1 MSYSIILTD
10 AFKKEARKLIKRYA
24 SLARELQELGTELEK
39 NPTKGTPLGNDVY
52 KIRLSIKSKNKGKS
66 GGARIISCV
75 KVIKEKVYLL
85 TIYSKGER
93 DTVTVN
99 EIEQM
104 LKNEGLQ

>member
-1 MSYSIILTD
+1 M
-10 AFKKEARKLIKRYA
+10 
-24 SLARELQELGTELEK
+24 QELGSELEK
-39 NPTKGTPLGNDVY
+39 KPTKGTPLGNDVY

>member
-1 MSYSIILTD
+1 
-10 AFKKEARKLIKRYA
+10 
-24 SLARELQELGTELEK
+24 LQELGSELEK
-39 NPTKGTPLGNDVY
+39 KPTKGTPLGNDVY
-52 KIRLSIKSKNKGKS
+52 KIRLSIKSKNNGKS

>member
-1 MSYSIILTD
+1 
-10 AFKKEARKLIKRYA
+10 
-24 SLARELQELGTELEK
+24 LQELGSELEK
-39 NPTKGTPLGNDVY
+39 KPTKGTPLGNDVY